1 MGGDSGRRR
10 LRAFGSL
17 AGNRALLRVL
27 AAYLLFILTEYAVW
41 IAMLVFAYKRGG
53 TAVAGLVAV
62 AQLAPAAVVAPVAA
76 SIADRRSPVMLLAG
90 GYLVQAAAMA
100 GTAAA
105 IGVGSPLAAY
115 AAAVVASTAVT
126 STRPAQSALIPSLA
140 ATPDQLT
147 AANVVAGWLEAAG
160 AAAAGL
166 LVGVLI
172 SLAGVGSVFAVCAA
186 LGLLAALLVAGRGWA
201 GRVTAEQG
209 AEDSTAGSARG
220 CGWRSASR
228 GCGSC
233 WPC

>member
-1 MGGDSGRRR
+1 MDSGRRR

-53 TAVAGLVAV
+53 TAIAGLVAV
-62 AQLAPAAVVAPVAA
+62 AQLVPAAVVAPVAA
-76 SIADRRSPVMLLAG
+76 SLADRRSPVFLLAG

-105 IGVGSPLAAY
+105 VGAGSPLAAY
-115 AAAVVASTAVT
+115 AAAVVAATAVT
-126 STRPAQSALIPSLA
+126 TTRPAQSALIPSLA

-147 AANVVAGWLEAAG
+147 GGNVVAGWLEAAG
-160 AAAAGL
+160 AAAAGC
-166 LVGVLI
+166 GP
-172 SLAGVGSVFAVCAA
+172 
-186 LGLLAALLVAGRGWA
+186 GWA
-201 GRVTAEQG
+201 WWRRGSWPACGWPVWPGRSRVRR
-209 AEDSTAGSARG
+209 SRPRG
-220 CGWRSASR
+220 PLRACGWRSVSR